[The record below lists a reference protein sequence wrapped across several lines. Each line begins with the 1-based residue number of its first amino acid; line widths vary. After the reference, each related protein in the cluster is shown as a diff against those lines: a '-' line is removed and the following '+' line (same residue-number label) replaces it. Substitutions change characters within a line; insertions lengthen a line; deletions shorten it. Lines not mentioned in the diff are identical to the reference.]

1 MRGQARDSWDSNTFV
16 AQEPND
22 SRKKTLQCHHTMGE
36 NRRVEGLTSPS
47 LDGLIAMKLT
57 VINRIRI
64 AVLLLFSLCVATF
77 ADSQSRLAT
86 LDKARDSV
94 ARGEESRRK
103 WDLAKAETS
112 FREALALDPAN
123 LHAALGMARIA
134 RARFKYAEELRLLN
148 EASRYHRNAPELL
161 CEYGFLYLAAEEPG
175 RARRYFEEALRFDPS
190 SVALAVGRAGVDLM
204 ERDYALAERRLRE
217 CLARGA
223 RNSRVLMMLA
233 RVLVEKN
240 QNLEAGARA
249 DEALQL
255 DPYDTEAIYLS
266 AFIKAAARKPEE
278 VRTLAERGLALD
290 PGSPGLRRMLSSYL
304 DGQTG
309 YTEKVSETARQH
321 YERGAELKKEGK
333 LAEADAELEAAVS
346 MEPRYYRALIALGDC
361 RLREGDHQRAAA
373 AAKRAVDADPEG
385 AAGHLELSYAQL
397 GIQEEARLEI
407 GATDFAATFYKE
419 APAPVFDLTAKLFPD
434 YKSLTRRQQIVI
446 DRAVAPLAQFLPR
459 LVAGNARHYLLP
471 FDRRLSDTPEAEQ
484 AVAKKTF
491 DGRYYS
497 SVRGVGGRI
506 TVSGIEYVEMA
517 ARRGANIIAHEF
529 AHQFHIAALGTDD
542 ARLVRKLYERALH
555 EGRTLDFYAAA
566 DEYEYFAQGY
576 EAFVSD
582 FKRPAASVTARHT
595 NRELS
600 GRDPRLYQLFVR
612 LAEGSRLY
620 ANRQNISA
628 PIAPGRVGSDSEVS
642 TRHRDNIF

>member
-1 MRGQARDSWDSNTFV
+1 MYGEGTLEACVPRQVDS
-16 AQEPND
+16 
-22 SRKKTLQCHHTMGE
+22 
-36 NRRVEGLTSPS
+36 
-47 LDGLIAMKLT
+47 MKRA
-57 VINRIRI
+57 VINRTTI
-64 AVLLLFSLCVATF
+64 AAALVVSVCVTAVGN
-77 ADSQSRLAT
+77 SQNLAPAFD
-86 LDKARDSV
+86 LAREWA

-103 WDLAKAETS
+103 WDLAKAEAS

-123 LHAALGMARIA
+123 LNAALGMARLA
-134 RARFKYAEELRLLN
+134 RAKFKYAEALRLLN
-148 EASRYHRNAPELL
+148 EAARYHPNAPELL
-161 CEYGFLYLAAEEPG
+161 SEYGFLYLAAEEPG
-175 RARRYFEEALRFDPS
+175 RSRRYFEEALRFDPS
-190 SVALAVGRAGVDLM
+190 SLALAIGRAGVDLL
-204 ERDYALAERRLRE
+204 ERDYAAAERRLRE

-223 RNSRVLMMLA
+223 KNSRVLLMLA

-240 QNLEAGARA
+240 QNVEAGERA
-249 DEALQL
+249 DEALLL

-278 VRTLAERGLALD
+278 VRALAERGLALD
-290 PGSPGLRRMLSSYL
+290 PCSPGLRRMLSSYL
-304 DGQTG
+304 DGQAG
-309 YTEKVSETARQH
+309 YNEKVSETARRH
-321 YERGAELKKEGK
+321 YERGSELKREGK
-333 LAEADAELEAAVS
+333 LAESAVELEAALCI
-346 MEPRYYRALIALGDC
+346 EPRYYRALIGLGDV
-361 RLREGDHQRAAA
+361 RLREGDHQKAATVA
-373 AAKRAVDADPEG
+373 RLAVEVDPEG

-419 APAPVFDLTAKLFPD
+419 APAPVFDLTVQLFPD
-434 YKSLTRRQQIVI
+434 YRSLTKRQQVVI

-484 AVAKKTF
+484 AGAKKTF

-497 SVRGVGGRI
+497 SVRGIGGRI

-529 AHQFHIAALGTDD
+529 AHQVHIAALGTDD
-542 ARLVRKLYERALH
+542 VRLVRKLYERAVR

-576 EAFVSD
+576 EAFVSNI
-582 FKRPAASVTARHT
+582 KRPAASVTARHT
-595 NRELS
+595 NRELL
-600 GRDPRLYQLFVR
+600 GRDPQLYQLFVR

-620 ANRQNISA
+620 ANKQRISA
-628 PIAPGRVGSDSEVS
+628 PPGSRRVRSTPGVT
-642 TRHRDNIF
+642 TRHRANLS